1 MENEYIL
8 DRQKNI
14 LTNAVNL
21 VKWKNYIRSE
31 LALNFDYFL
40 EIPIDNNTDCTIVDT
55 NKVFDLTE
63 GDFTNIEKNT
73 LMYLL
78 KEVCKEYNYKYFI
91 TIRSMYNSSNY
102 YIVLT
107 FIH

>member
-91 TIRSMYNSSNY
+91 TIRSMHDSPNY